1 MGCPVPKIV
10 KNGEGSALLKKPELL
25 FDVVAAMVKAAG
37 KPVTAKIRMG
47 FAQVENLA
55 VETARAL
62 EAAGAAAV
70 TVHGRTREQ
79 YYDGKA
85 DWQVIADVKKSV
97 RIPVIGNGDVNTGE
111 DAVAMMEQTGCDGVM
126 IARGALGNPWI
137 FRDAQALWK
146 GEDKPPAPSKGERIL
161 MLIRH
166 LDMVAEDKGER
177 IAVREMRK
185 HVGWYVRGMHG
196 ASAIKREINQID
208 DIGIMRETIR
218 SIIK

>member
-1 MGCPVPKIV
+1 
-10 KNGEGSALLKKPELL
+10 
-25 FDVVAAMVKAAG
+25 
-37 KPVTAKIRMG
+37 
-47 FAQVENLA
+47 
-55 VETARAL
+55 
-62 EAAGAAAV
+62 
-70 TVHGRTREQ
+70 
-79 YYDGKA
+79 
-85 DWQVIADVKKSV
+85 
-97 RIPVIGNGDVNTGE
+97 
-111 DAVAMMEQTGCDGVM
+111 M